1 MIKKN
6 EYKRKILQDLAQ
18 KKADSLES
26 SSEHS
31 TQADRNLD
39 HFAQQTS
46 QAERRQVFE
55 ASLHPGRIPP
65 NQMEPELQKALA
77 KIRPNE
83 RDSVAREF
91 LKQFGQRGISDRA
104 LQERLALST
113 HLTHHMTADE
123 VTRLA
128 AYAYH
133 EHPDIF
139 QNVLAEKPAI
149 VKFLSNPLV
158 GAILGAIALKWLG
171 TQRRSQARNE

>member
-1 MIKKN
+1 MINKEKL
-6 EYKRKILQDLAQ
+6 KRKIIQDLAR
-18 KKADSLES
+18 KNADLLES

-31 TQADRNLD
+31 PQTYQNLSD
-39 HFAQQTS
+39 FAQRAP

-55 ASLHPGRIPP
+55 ASLHPDRIPP
-65 NQMEPELQKALA
+65 DRMEPELQKALA
-77 KIRPNE
+77 KIQPRE
-83 RDSVAREF
+83 RDNVAREF
-91 LKQFGQRGISDRA
+91 LKQFEQQGISDRA
-104 LQERLALST
+104 LQEQLDLST

-133 EHPDIF
+133 EHPAIF

-158 GAILGAIALKWLG
+158 GAILGAIAMKWLG
-171 TQRRSQARNE
+171 QKRRKS